1 MGYKFN
7 DYLVICPLFQ
17 NAVISNKHKFIGIEC
32 ESPKI
37 NLGFDTTRLIRLRS
51 TEELSDYVDI
61 FCKYNYYD
69 CPYYKEYC
77 RESGVDSRP

>member
-7 DYLVICPLFQ
+7 DYDVICPLFKS
-17 NAVISNKHKFIGIEC
+17 AVISSKGKFIGVEC
-32 ESPKI
+32 IPPET
-37 NLGFDTTRLIRLRS
+37 NLGFDTTRLIRLR
-51 TEELSDYVDI
+51 TTQELSDFVDI

-77 RESGVDSRP
+77 RESVQK